1 MLQRLFQSGIMESE
15 GAQILLAPLLSFA
28 VAGGRRLRCC
38 LNHFTD
44 QRGRAETSDLHLS
57 EAGLQT
63 KTLQITSINL
73 NERDGDAQGLR
84 LL

>member
-1 MLQRLFQSGIMESE
+1 MESE
-15 GAQILLAPLLSFA
+15 GAQILLPPLLSFA
-28 VAGGRRLRCC
+28 VAGGRRLSRC

-44 QRGRAETSDLHLS
+44 QRERAETSDLHLS

-73 NERDGDAQGLR
+73 DERDGDAQGLW